1 MKSNRRARIDTPDEL
16 TKAYLDRRGF
26 LKQVAL
32 LSGGTAAASA
42 WLARWGS
49 NVALGEFVAK
59 DDPRL
64 DVGYI
69 TYPGETG
76 DIRAYAARPK
86 GEEPC
91 PAVVI
96 VHENTGLQPHF
107 EDVARRFALEG
118 FHAIAPDALSPL
130 GGTPAGSTSQATSL
144 LNQLNYQATVKNF
157 VAAVQYLQTH
167 PLTTGKVGCTGFCWG
182 GAMTNQVA
190 VNAPDLTAAV
200 PFYGAQPAAADVPK
214 IKASLLC
221 HYGALDNNINAG
233 IVAYE
238 AALKAAGIDYG
249 IYIHKGAQH
258 AFFNDTKTDRY
269 HPAAADLAWR
279 LTLAFFQAKLRDDR
293 LAAHYRLD
301 EAEGAAARD
310 SVGGHDGTLYGGP
323 VWQPGG
329 GQIKGALQLDGIDD
343 YLGTGFV
350 LDPVAGPF
358 SAFAWVRG
366 GAPGQAIIA
375 QAGGANWLS
384 LDAEGKLMTTL
395 SRPAGGRQ
403 GPASS
408 LVSPSQIVDG
418 AWHHVGVVWDGTNRA
433 LYVDNV
439 LVGEDAQ
446 GSLVGCNGGLNIGAG
461 PNLEPG
467 TFFTGLIDDVRIYH
481 QAVRP

>member
-1 MKSNRRARIDTPDEL
+1 MTSDRRARSDTPDEFAR
-16 TKAYLDRRGF
+16 TYLDRRGF

-49 NVALGEFVAK
+49 NIARGEFVPK

-64 DVGYI
+64 EVGYI

-86 GEEPC
+86 GQEPC
-91 PAVVI
+91 PAIVI
-96 VHENTGLQPHF
+96 VHENQGLQPHF

-118 FHAIAPDALSPL
+118 FHAIAADALSPV
-130 GGTPAGSTSQATSL
+130 GGTPPGSTSQATSL
-144 LNQLNYQATVKNF
+144 LNSLNYQATVKNF
-157 VAAVQYLQTH
+157 VAAVQYLKTH

-190 VNAPDLTAAV
+190 VNAPDLAAAV
-200 PFYGAQPAAADVPK
+200 PFYGAAPAAADVPK
-214 IKASLLC
+214 IKAALLC

-249 IYIHKGAQH
+249 IYVHKGAGH
-258 AFFNDTKTDRY
+258 AFFNETKTSY
-269 HPAAADLAWR
+269 NKAAAELAWR
-279 LTLAFFQAKLRDDR
+279 LTLAFFQVKLKDDS

-301 EAEGAAARD
+301 ETGGSAAKD
-310 SVGGHDGTLYGGP
+310 SAGGHDGVLHGEP
-323 VWQPGG
+323 LWQPGG
-329 GQIKGALQLDGIDD
+329 GKTQGAIQLDGLDD
-343 YLGTGFV
+343 HISTGFV
-350 LDPVAGPF
+350 LDPAAGPF
-358 SAFAWVRG
+358 SAFAWIKG
-366 GAPGQAIIA
+366 GAPGQVIVS

-384 LDAEGKLMTTL
+384 IDAEGKLMTGL

-403 GPASS
+403 GAAP
-408 LVSPSQIVDG
+408 LVSQSVVVDG
-418 AWHHVGVVWDGTNRA
+418 GWHRVGVVWSGTTRA
-433 LYVDNV
+433 LYADDV

-446 GSLVGCNGGLNIGAG
+446 SGLAGSSGGLNFGCGAS
-461 PNLEPG
+461 LEPG
-467 TFFTGLIDDVRIYH
+467 TFFSGLIDDVRIYTR
-481 QAVRP
+481 AVKQ